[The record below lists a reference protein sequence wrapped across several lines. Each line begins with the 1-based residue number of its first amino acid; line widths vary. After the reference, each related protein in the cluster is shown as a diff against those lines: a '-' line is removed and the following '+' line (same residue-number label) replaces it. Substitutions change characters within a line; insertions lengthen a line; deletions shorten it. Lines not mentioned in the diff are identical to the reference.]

1 LAENTGQLHNLAKS
15 PVRAGR
21 LIATAHPMPA
31 VALGDHHH
39 HARERPE
46 HLIVVLQSP
55 AACCCSI
62 MIQRLS
68 GSVEKRH
75 FGQVNR
81 RLFRKPHAV
90 LTTFTAMGQALHAG
104 HLTRTASAVGVSR
117 LAIDLLSPTGFSRV
131 PAWVTKCC
139 LVRAHPLWQRRAVP
153 VASSKPGGSPRDH
166 SSQ

>member
-1 LAENTGQLHNLAKS
+1 AS
-15 PVRAGR
+15 VM
-21 LIATAHPMPA
+21 IIIMPA
-31 VALGDHHH
+31 SDSSICIGYT
-39 HARERPE
+39 
-46 HLIVVLQSP
+46 LQSP
-55 AACCCSI
+55 AACCCST

-117 LAIDLLSPTGFSRV
+117 LASDLLSPTGFSRV

-139 LVRAHPLWQRRAVP
+139 L
-153 VASSKPGGSPRDH
+153 
-166 SSQ
+166 